1 MSSHEVN
8 QMINGENYLPFM
20 LELAAESGKIILPFA
35 GNAGEE
41 TLKSKSDFV
50 TEMDLKVEKYIID
63 QILQRYPEHRIYSEE
78 AGMLGDSK
86 EFEWIIDPID
96 GTVNYSTG
104 LPFYGISIALCY
116 KDECIAGVITLPALR
131 ETFWAVK
138 GKGTFMNGK
147 KVEMRECGISN
158 AYVSFGDFS
167 KEGNIQS
174 NAHRLAAFG
183 NLINEVYRIR
193 MVGSAAVTMSYIAA
207 GRLDAAVYV
216 RPNRYDVAAGELLI
230 LEAGGTWL
238 KSEGYTIYG
247 KEHLAKELVEL
258 LPVL

>member
-1 MSSHEVN
+1 MGKLDGKMVN
-8 QMINGENYLPFM
+8 AESFLPFM
-20 LELAAESGKIILPFA
+20 LELAAESGKMILPYA

-41 TLKSKSDFV
+41 TLKSKADFV

-63 QILQRYPEHRIYSEE
+63 EILQRYPDHRIFSEE
-78 AGMLGDSK
+78 AGVLGESK
-86 EFEWIIDPID
+86 EYEWVIDPID
-96 GTVNYSTG
+96 GTVNYSPG

-116 KDECIAGVITLPALR
+116 QDECIAGVITLPALR

-138 GKGTFMNGK
+138 GNGTFMNGK
-147 KVEMRECGISN
+147 KVVMREAEISD

-167 KEGNIQS
+167 KEGNRQS

-193 MVGSAAVTMSYIAA
+193 MIGSAAVTLSYIAA

-230 LEAGGTWL
+230 TESGGTWL
-238 KSEGYTIYG
+238 EREGYTIYG
-247 KEHLAKELVEL
+247 KEKIVQELMDL
-258 LPVL
+258 LPSL

>member
-1 MSSHEVN
+1 MSNERVT
-8 QMINGENYLPFM
+8 QVINGDHYLPFM
-20 LELAAESGKIILPFA
+20 LELAAESGKMILPYA
-35 GNAGEE
+35 GNAGEA
-41 TLKSKSDFV
+41 TQKSKADFV
-50 TEMDLKVEKYIID
+50 TEMDLKVEKYIIN
-63 QILQRYPEHRIYSEE
+63 QILQRYPEHRIFSEE
-78 AGMLGDSK
+78 IGVLGDSK
-86 EFEWIIDPID
+86 EYEWVIDPID
-96 GTVNYSTG
+96 GTINYSMG
-104 LPFYGISIALCY
+104 LPLYGISIALCY
-116 KDECIAGVITLPALR
+116 QDECIAGVIALPALA

-147 KVEMRECGISN
+147 KVTMRQCELSE

-167 KEGNIQS
+167 KEGNRQS

-183 NLINEVYRIR
+183 NLVNEVYRIR

-216 RPNRYDVAAGELLI
+216 KPNRYDVAAGELLVS
-230 LEAGGTWL
+230 EAGGTWM

-247 KEHLAKELVEL
+247 KEHIAKELIEL